1 MREVEI
7 KAWAENPE
15 GIKAHFD
22 NLAGEGGE
30 VHKMDRY
37 FRRPGEK
44 IQAFRI
50 RCFDGKVELTAKK
63 TSSGPDGENNEEYEF
78 RALPDQSDAA
88 TAFFHALGYE
98 DFFIKKKDG
107 YEWYCGRAHVELLSV
122 NTLGWFIEIEILIPF
137 DSDDDAVAA
146 ARNEIISLLSD
157 AGVGEEDYES
167 RSYRDMILEKEGGIQ
182 SKSYTR

>member
-30 VHKMDRY
+30 VHKMDHY
-37 FRRPGEK
+37 FRRPGER

-107 YEWYCGRAHVELLSV
+107 WEWFDGEAHIELLSV
-122 NTLGWFIEIEILIPF
+122 NDLGWFLEIEILLPF
-137 DSDDDAVAA
+137 SSQKSDALRA
-146 ARNEIISLLSD
+146 EEHILSLMRD
-157 AGVGEEDYES
+157 AGVGSGGIER
-167 RSYRDMILEKEGGIQ
+167 RSYREMITGRK
-182 SKSYTR
+182 

>member
-98 DFFIKKKDG
+98 DFFIKKKTG
-107 YEWYCGRAHVELLSV
+107 YEWMAERAHVELLSV
-122 NTLGWFIEIEILIPF
+122 NSLGWFLEIEILLPF
-137 DSDDDAVAA
+137 ESDDDEAEE
-146 ARNEIISLLSD
+146 ARLEIVSLL
-157 AGVGEEDYES
+157 AEVGLREKDYES
-167 RSYRDMILEKEGGIQ
+167 RSYREMILESENGIQ
-182 SKSYTR
+182 G